1 MNADE
6 KYLFDLNGYLVIKNV
21 LTPEEV
27 TLANEAIDKHN
38 DHARIRPRDQ
48 ALDGGSP
55 ELKGEQGRG
64 ELGGMLSWEEP
75 WCNPFRHML
84 AHPTLI
90 PYLNEIL
97 GKGFRMDHQMFLLS
111 MDKGAE
117 GFIFHGS
124 SGPGFDPN
132 QYYIFRD
139 GRMHNGLTVV
149 TFQLTDVPPGVGGL
163 IVIPGSHKS
172 NYPCPQEMR
181 LYQQHQE
188 HIRQLVCEAGDV
200 IIFTEAVTHGT
211 LPWTADHP
219 RRSILTR
226 YTAGNMAYVPAYEI
240 PEWANERQRAVMEP
254 PYHSRLNRPV
264 LET

>member
-6 KYLFDLNGYLVIKNV
+6 KYLFDLNGYLRIKNV

-27 TLANEAIDKHN
+27 VLANEAIDKHIDSMN
-38 DHARIRPRDQ
+38 IRPKEQ
-48 ALDGGSP
+48 TLDGGSP
-55 ELKGEQGRG
+55 QLRGEHGRG
-64 ELGGMLSWEEP
+64 ELGGMLAWEEP

-84 AHPTLI
+84 AHPKLI
-90 PYLNEIL
+90 PYMNVIL
-97 GKGFRMDHQMFLLS
+97 GKGFRMDHHMFLLS

-149 TFQLTDVPPGVGGL
+149 TFQLTDVPPGAGGL

-181 LYQQHQE
+181 LFQNHQE
-188 HIRQLVCEAGDV
+188 HIRQLVCDAGDV

-226 YTAGNMAYVPAYEI
+226 YTAGNMAYVPAYTI
-240 PEWANERQRAVMEP
+240 PEWANDRQRAVMEP
-254 PYHSRLNRPV
+254 PYHSRLNRPT
-264 LET
+264 LEE